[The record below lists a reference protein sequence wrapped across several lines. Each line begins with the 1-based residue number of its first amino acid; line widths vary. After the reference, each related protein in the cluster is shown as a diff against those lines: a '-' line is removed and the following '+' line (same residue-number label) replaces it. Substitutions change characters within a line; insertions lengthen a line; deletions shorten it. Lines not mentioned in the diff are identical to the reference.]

1 MESVGPYDILGG
13 IGEGGFGRV
22 FRARHQDDEIAESQ
36 GGEVALKVMRPLLLT
51 DATLVQ
57 RFVQEAELGRRL
69 NHAGIAR
76 VFEVVH
82 NGTDLAMAMQLVRG
96 EPLARLLRLGP
107 LAPDQVMVI
116 ADELADALSH
126 AHAHGIVHRDLKP
139 DNILL
144 TPTGRAVVL
153 DFGIAKLPEALHT
166 ITGSSLGTPDYMAP
180 EQHLDAKRVDQRADV
195 YALGVMLYELLT
207 GGLPWAYDEQIER
220 ILAIKVQGRLPRPSH
235 QNPQLPASIDP
246 VLLTALAA
254 RVEDRFANV
263 RAVMNALHWALE

>member
-22 FRARHQDDEIAESQ
+22 FRARHQDDEIAEAQ
-36 GGEVALKVMRPLLLT
+36 GGEVALKVMHPLLLT

-69 NHAGIAR
+69 DHAGIAR

-107 LAPDQVMVI
+107 LAPDQAMVI

-166 ITGSSLGTPDYMAP
+166 VTGSSLGTPDYMAP
-180 EQHLDAKRVDQRADV
+180 EQHVDAKRVDQRADV
-195 YALGVMLYELLT
+195 YALGMMLYELLT
-207 GGLPWAYDEQIER
+207 GGLPWAYGEPIER
-220 ILAIKVQGRLPRPSH
+220 ILAIKAQGRLPRPSH

-263 RAVMNALHWALE
+263 RAVMNALHWALG

>member
-1 MESVGPYDILGG
+1 MESVGPYDILGR

-22 FRARHQDDEIAESQ
+22 FRARHQDDAVADAQ
-36 GGEVALKVMRPLLLT
+36 GGDVALKVMHPMLLT

-69 NHAGIAR
+69 DHVGIAR

-82 NGTDLAMAMQLVRG
+82 NGTDLAMAMQLVNG
-96 EPLARLLRLGP
+96 EPLSTLLGRGP
-107 LAPDQVMVI
+107 LTPDQAMVI

-139 DNILL
+139 DNVLL
-144 TPTGRAVVL
+144 TSTGRAVVL

-166 ITGSSLGTPDYMAP
+166 VTGSALGTPDYMAP

-195 YALGVMLYELLT
+195 YALGMILYELLT
-207 GGLPWAYDEQIER
+207 GGLPWAYGEQSAR
-220 ILAIKVQGRLPRPSH
+220 IMAIKDEGRLPRPSQ
-235 QNPQLPASIDP
+235 QNAELPASIDP

-254 RVEDRFANV
+254 KVEDRFANV
-263 RAVMNALHWALE
+263 RAVMNALYWALG